1 MKLSDLLV
9 SYKRVDAP
17 RFTPSIP
24 IIEQFSSYQTP
35 TDRETNT
42 PSLPSQAEPIV
53 SSSTQTKPTTSYSI
67 TTVQAPGFKAKWT
80 SPYTDRNKW
89 VSDLTQAYR
98 KAGITNDNAIKMLV
112 AQDALESAWGRSAQV
127 KFKFGNLTTGARWKG
142 DYVTGN
148 DKNANGQAIKQKF
161 RSYNSIDEYAA
172 DKLQFL
178 KRLYDFDEN
187 DDINK
192 FTAKLTGSNRGKR
205 KYAEATNYASSLK
218 GVYNKFENG
227 GIIKYQQAGKIKSPS
242 QTAQDNLSN
251 KFPVNWKNSNW
262 LHNYFKKNL
271 GYNTSLS
278 ILSSILPESGADPH
292 KKQLKGGPGRG
303 LVQWGFG
310 TDGYN
315 HMKSYKMKGK
325 IEKGVDPELQR
336 QAEYIVNTVKDSQK
350 TGEGLWHHGGV
361 GSGYKS
367 AEDARKRFIS
377 VRTPASQKARAF
389 SLGYVRPKGGI
400 KEATRRASFVASL
413 DSVYNSKYK

>member
-1 MKLSDLLV
+1 MELSDLLV
-9 SYKRVDAP
+9 SYKRVNAP

-24 IIEQFSSYQTP
+24 IIKQFLSYQAP
-35 TDRETNT
+35 TDKKTNT
-42 PSLPSQAEPIV
+42 PSSPVQE
-53 SSSTQTKPTTSYSI
+53 TPTTSYSV
-67 TTVQAPGFKAKWT
+67 TSVQVPGFKAKWT
-80 SPYTDRNKW
+80 SPYSDKNKW

-98 KAGITNDNAIKMLV
+98 RAGITNDNAIKMLIS
-112 AQDALESAWGRSAQV
+112 QDALESAWGRSAQG
-127 KFKFGNLTTGARWKG
+127 KFNFGNLTTGAKWKG
-142 DYVTGN
+142 DYVIGN
-148 DKNANGQAIKQKF
+148 DKNAKGQAIKQKF

-192 FTAKLTGSNRGKR
+192 FMAKLTGSNRGKR